1 MKSICKSL
9 VMMLV
14 CGVMTMLPISQ
25 AVGQSLPEPAIVVSI
40 AKFKEQMNDVNYLLT
55 ASGFPEMKFM
65 AGAMVKGYTK
75 GLDEGK
81 DGGVLLYLN
90 EDSDEP
96 DFLGFVPVK
105 DIEEMLDVI
114 SGFAEVDEGDDYT
127 TIVPDNGP
135 EILIKEHKG
144 YAFISNKSEMF
155 TDLPGDPG
163 QWLGK
168 LPTDYNLAAKVFVQR
183 IPEKMRDQVME
194 MIRSSSEE
202 TFDNFDDDL
211 QTDIQRKNLELQ
223 MKQVEMV
230 FKEADTFTFG
240 MTADK
245 DAKAMVMDIEFKGL
259 PNSELA
265 SKLIAS
271 KATAPSRFT
280 GFLMDGATFTTNNCA
295 KVSAEDAKQYSKMIS
310 DLKDTAINEMD
321 QDGDMSEQE
330 LELVKNSLGNI
341 VDVVNE
347 TLAEGLI
354 DFGGVLMLEDGNI
367 NAAFGGQISDP
378 RKIEKT
384 VKELIAMGEEK
395 MGEDI
400 EVNLNSGSHKNIT
413 LHEIVVQVPDE
424 EEEVR
429 DAIGDQIKIV
439 LGIGTKEVY
448 VAVGSNPVDLLKKAV
463 DGTHMAKE
471 MAQYNIYVTP
481 ILKFAAGMEG
491 DPNMETMADALAKAG
506 NDRVSMTTDLIDNGL
521 KIRFE
526 MQDGILGLIK
536 VGFEAFQGGGGGG
549 FPTDDF

>member
-9 VMMLV
+9 ALMLI
-14 CGVMTMLPISQ
+14 CGVVAMLPVGQ
-25 AVGQSLPEPAIVVSI
+25 AVGQGLPEPAVVVSI

-75 GLDEGK
+75 GLDENK
-81 DGGVLLYLN
+81 DAGVMLYLR
-90 EDSDEP
+90 EDSDAP

-114 SGFAEVDEGDDYT
+114 AGFAEVDEGDDFT
-127 TIVPDNGP
+127 TIVADDGT
-135 EILIKEHKG
+135 EVMIKEQGG
-144 YAFISNKSEMF
+144 YAFLSNKKEMF
-155 TDLPGDPG
+155 EDLPTNPA

-168 LPTDYNLAAKVFVQR
+168 LPSKYNLAAKVFVQR
-183 IPEKMRDQVME
+183 IPQKTRDQIIE
-194 MIRSSSEE
+194 MIRDSSEE

-211 QTDIQRKNLELQ
+211 QTEVQRKNLELQ
-223 MKQVEMV
+223 MKQVEMM
-230 FKEADTFTFG
+230 FKEADTLTLG
-240 MTADK
+240 MNANK
-245 DAKAMVMDIEFKGL
+245 ESKAMQMDVEFKGL

-265 SKLIAS
+265 SKLAAS
-271 KATAPSRFT
+271 KADAPSRFT
-280 GFLMDGATFTTNNCA
+280 GFLMDGATFTTNTCA
-295 KVSAEDAKQYSKMIS
+295 KVSKEDAEQYSKMLT
-310 DLKDTAINEMD
+310 DLKDTAVKEMD
-321 QDGDMSEQE
+321 QDGDLSEQDM
-330 LELVKNSLGNI
+330 ELVKNSLGDL

-354 DFGGVLMLEDGNI
+354 DMGGLVMLEDGKI

-384 VKELIAMGEEK
+384 VKELIAMAEEK
-395 MGEDI
+395 MGEEI

-413 LHEIVVQVPDE
+413 LHELVIQVPDE

-429 DAIGDQIKIV
+429 DAIGDQITIV

-448 VAVGSNPVDLLKKAV
+448 MALGSDPVDLLKKSV

-471 MAQYNIYVTP
+471 LAQYNLYITP

-491 DPNMETMADALAKAG
+491 DPNIEAMADALAKAG
-506 NDRVSMTTDLIDNGL
+506 NDRVSMTTDLIENGMNM
-521 KIRFE
+521 KFE

-536 VGFEAFQGGGGGG
+536 VGFDAFQGGGA

>member
-1 MKSICKSL
+1 MKFICKSL
-9 VMMLV
+9 ALMLM
-14 CGVMTMLPISQ
+14 CGVMSILPIGQ

-81 DGGVLLYLN
+81 DAGVMLYLN
-90 EDSDEP
+90 EDSDQP

-114 SGFAEVDEGDDYT
+114 AGFAEVDEGDDFT
-127 TIVPDNGP
+127 TIVADDGT
-135 EILIKEHKG
+135 EFMIKEQG
-144 YAFISNKSEMF
+144 GFAFISNKKEMF
-155 TDLPGDPG
+155 ADLPGNPTK
-163 QWLGK
+163 WLGS
-168 LPTDYNLAAKVFVQR
+168 LPTNYNLAAKVFVQR
-183 IPEKMRDQVME
+183 IPQKMRDQVTD
-194 MIRSSSEE
+194 MIRQSSED

-211 QTDIQRKNLELQ
+211 QTEVQRKNFELQ
-223 MKQVEMV
+223 MKQIEMI
-230 FKEADTFTFG
+230 FKEADTLTLG
-240 MTADK
+240 MNADK
-245 DAKAMVMDIEFKGL
+245 DSEMLKMAIEFKGL

-265 SKLIAS
+265 AKLSAS
-271 KATAPSRFT
+271 KADAPSRFT
-280 GFLMDGATFTTNNCA
+280 GFLMDGATFTTNTCA
-295 KVSAEDAKQYSKMIS
+295 KVPKEDAEQYSKMLS
-310 DLKDTAINEMD
+310 DLKDTAVKEMD
-321 QDGDMSEQE
+321 QDGDLSEQD
-330 LELVKNSLGNI
+330 LELVKNSLGDL

-354 DFGGVLMLEDGNI
+354 DMGGAVVLEEGKI

-384 VKELIAMGEEK
+384 VKELIAMAEDK

-413 LHEIVVQVPDE
+413 LHEIVIQVPDD

-429 DAIGDQIKIV
+429 DALGDQVTVV

-448 VAVGSNPVDLLKKAV
+448 MGFGSNPVALLKKSV

-471 MAQYNIYVTP
+471 LTQYNLFITP
-481 ILKFAAGMEG
+481 ILKFAESMEG
-491 DPNMETMADALAKAG
+491 DPNIGAMADALAASGK
-506 NDRVSMTTDLIDNGL
+506 DRMSMTTDLIENGMNM
-521 KIRFE
+521 KFE

-536 VGFEAFQGGGGGG
+536 VGFDAFQNGGA